1 MKTPSKT
8 VLIAVILLCSVASS
22 FAWLRRHYS
31 EEEIVARA
39 KYIIVGKIQ
48 DGTLAI
54 VNHGGSHE
62 YHVALMISEVLK
74 GQIASN
80 SITVSIHYGLDPM
93 AGRFGSSTN
102 GALEI
107 YDTGGSIMTD
117 WHSGDIHTNQI
128 WLLHQERKPT
138 LDNSD
143 WIGIYDPEDI
153 QPTSKRSALLRYL
166 K

>member
-22 FAWLRRHYS
+22 FAWLRRHFS
-31 EEEIVARA
+31 DEEIVARA
-39 KYIIVGKIQ
+39 KYIVVGKIQ
-48 DGTLAI
+48 NGTLVI
-54 VNHGGSHE
+54 VNHDGSHE
-62 YHVALMISEVLK
+62 YHVDLMISEVLK

-80 SITVSIHYGLDPM
+80 SITISIHYGLDAM

-102 GALEI
+102 DALEI
-107 YDTGGSIMTD
+107 YDTSDVTP

-128 WLLHQERKPT
+128 WLLHQRREPN

-153 QPTSKRSALLRYL
+153 QPMSKKSELMTYL

>member
-1 MKTPSKT
+1 MKTSSKT
-8 VLIAVILLCSVASS
+8 VLIAAILLCSVASS

-31 EEEIVARA
+31 DEEIVARA
-39 KYIIVGKIQ
+39 SYIVVGKIQ
-48 DGTLAI
+48 DGTLAM
-54 VNHGGSHE
+54 VSHDGSHE
-62 YHVALMISEVLK
+62 YHVDLMISEVLK

-93 AGRFGSSTN
+93 AGRFGSGTN
-102 GALEI
+102 GVLEI
-107 YDTGGSIMTD
+107 YDTGNSAMNG

-128 WLLHQERKPT
+128 WLLHQERNPS

-153 QPTSKRSALLRYL
+153 QPVSKKSELLRYL